1 MSTDDVERFSAA
13 LPEPQRE
20 AMTALCAVIRGSDAR
35 LTESIAWG
43 APSFSLDDHL
53 FTTGIDRRTG
63 RVRLVL
69 HSGVR
74 STLAMRGRI
83 DDAGGMLDWKS
94 DDRAVLHVADAA
106 EVTAMQPALTGLLR
120 RWIAA
125 VEQARAEEP
134 GVEQGSASG
143 APA

>member
-1 MSTDDVERFSAA
+1 MSADDVEHYIAA
-13 LPEPQRE
+13 LPEVQRDTM
-20 AMTALCAVIRGSDAR
+20 AALCAVIRASDPR
-35 LTESIAWG
+35 LADSIAWG

-53 FTTGIDRRTG
+53 FTTGVDRRTG

-69 HSGVR
+69 HSGAR

-83 DDAGGMLDWKS
+83 DDAGGMLEWKS

-106 EVTAMQPALTGLLR
+106 EVAAAEPTITALLR
-120 RWIAA
+120 AWIAA

-134 GVEQGSASG
+134 GVEQGSPSG

>member
-1 MSTDDVERFSAA
+1 MSADDVEQFIAA
-13 LPEPQRE
+13 LPEVQRDTM
-20 AMTALCAVIRGSDAR
+20 AALCTVIRASDPR
-35 LTESIAWG
+35 LAGSIAWG

-69 HSGVR
+69 HSGAR

-83 DDAGGMLDWKS
+83 DDAGGMLEWKS

-106 EVTAMQPALTGLLR
+106 EVATVESALTALLR
-120 RWIAA
+120 EWIAA
-125 VEQARAEEP
+125 VEQGRARAA
-134 GVEQGSASG
+134 GIEQGCASG